1 MNNKMLI
8 RAETQKNEYFDFVE
22 LLDDIKS
29 DKVIK
34 YFLVVND
41 EEIEI
46 PSNHGSW
53 DIVFLWWV
61 GAITSM
67 EVAL

>member
-8 RAETQKNEYFDFVE
+8 RAETQKNEYFDFGE

-29 DKVIK
+29 DNVIK

-46 PSNHGSW
+46 PS
-53 DIVFLWWV
+53 
-61 GAITSM
+61 SM
-67 EVAL
+67 AAGISYFFDEYNREVCKLDE

>member
-1 MNNKMLI
+1 MLI
-8 RAETQKNEYFDFVE
+8 RAETQKNEYFDFGE

-29 DKVIK
+29 DNVIK

-46 PSNHGSW
+46 PS
-53 DIVFLWWV
+53 
-61 GAITSM
+61 SM
-67 EVAL
+67 AAGISYFFDEYNREVCKLDE

>member
-1 MNNKMLI
+1 MNNKLLI
-8 RAETQKNEYFDFVE
+8 RAETQKNDYFDFGE

-29 DKVIK
+29 DNLIK

-46 PSNHGSW
+46 
-53 DIVFLWWV
+53 
-61 GAITSM
+61 TSTM
-67 EVAL
+67 AFGISYFFDEYNREVCKLNV

>member
-1 MNNKMLI
+1 MHNKMLI
-8 RAETQKNEYFDFVE
+8 RAETQKNEYFDFGE

-29 DKVIK
+29 DNVIK

-46 PSNHGSW
+46 PS
-53 DIVFLWWV
+53 
-61 GAITSM
+61 SM
-67 EVAL
+67 AAGISYFFDEYNREVCNLL